1 MTFVVLSY
9 RGVTVIFFHYFV
21 VFSLPLSIYVLNN
34 VLRIPVRYMLYIILS
49 IIRGYVKSVDR
60 RMYYL

>member
-9 RGVTVIFFHYFV
+9 RRVTVIFFHYFV
-21 VFSLPLSIYVLNN
+21 IFSPPLSIYAFNN